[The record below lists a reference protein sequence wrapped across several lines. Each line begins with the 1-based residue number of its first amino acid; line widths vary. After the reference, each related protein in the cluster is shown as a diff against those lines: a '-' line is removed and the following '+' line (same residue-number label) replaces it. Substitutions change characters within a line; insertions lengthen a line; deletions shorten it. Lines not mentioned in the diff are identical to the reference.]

1 MAAETRLGFIG
12 LGAMGGPMS
21 ANMASAGHA
30 LTVYDAAG
38 TAARAPEGS
47 RAAESSWEVAAQAST
62 VLLSLPDGDV
72 VNAVVDEVLS
82 APERVVETVVDLS
95 TIGISAAEAVAAKLE
110 AADVAY
116 LDAPVS
122 GGVSGAT
129 AGSLALMAAG
139 SRETFERLDP
149 VLASIAKNR
158 FHVGERPGQGQATKL
173 LNNFLSGTATA
184 ATSEAVLFG
193 LRHELDMATI
203 LDVLNASSG
212 RNTATS
218 GKFQQTVLTRTFD
231 GGFAAALMAKD
242 VRLFRERSEEIGQ
255 LGTVGAT
262 VAGLWAEMSEAMPG
276 ADSMRMYEYLE
287 QQLSAD

>member
-1 MAAETRLGFIG
+1 MADEERLGFIG

-30 LTVYDAAG
+30 MTVYDAAG
-38 TAARAPEGS
+38 TAARAPAGS
-47 RAAESSWEVAAQAST
+47 QAAESSWEVAAQAST
-62 VLLSLPDGDV
+62 VLLSLPDGEI
-72 VNAVVDEVLS
+72 VNAVVDELLS
-82 APERVVETVVDLS
+82 APDRVVETVVDLS

-110 AADVAY
+110 AAGVGY

-193 LRHELDMATI
+193 LRHDLEMATI

-218 GKFQQTVLTRTFD
+218 GKFPQTVLTRSFD

-242 VRLFRERSEEIGQ
+242 VRLFRERSEEIDQ
-255 LGTVGAT
+255 LGTMGAT

-287 QQLSAD
+287 QKLGAD

>member
-47 RAAESSWEVAAQAST
+47 RAAESSWEVAAQATT

-95 TIGISAAEAVAAKLE
+95 TIGISAAEAVAVKLE
-110 AADVAY
+110 TAGVAY

-129 AGSLALMAAG
+129 AASLALMAAG

-218 GKFQQTVLTRTFD
+218 GKFPQTVLTRTFD